1 MMKYEVMIP
10 DVFIEVEADSEADA
24 IKKAMALLANTPLD
38 EMNAL
43 AWESGQNHG

>member
-1 MMKYEVMIP
+1 MNYEVMIP

-24 IKKAMALLANTPLD
+24 IKKALAQLVNTPLD
-38 EMNAL
+38 EINAM